1 MLTLTLNPNP
11 NAGKGEVI
19 QCWDE
24 AVAAMTLGE
33 RAMVTCSADTAYGD
47 RGAGGPSAAPPPTI
61 LPPTASPS
69 SGDLTRAARPKGAW
83 SRRTN
88 PNPHSHPNQGA

>member
-1 MLTLTLNPNP
+1 M
-11 NAGKGEVI
+11 I

-47 RGAGGPSAAPPPTI
+47 RGAGGPSAAPPPPHR
-61 LPPTASPS
+61 PPPHPPV
-69 SGDLTRAARPKGAW
+69 DLT
-83 SRRTN
+83 
-88 PNPHSHPNQGA
+88 QGALPRVPHLTLPSWCPRERDPVGPYP

>member
-1 MLTLTLNPNP
+1 M
-11 NAGKGEVI
+11 I

-47 RGAGGPSAAPPPTI
+47 RGAGGPSAAPPPPHRPPPHPPVQLL
-61 LPPTASPS
+61 LPLPRVPYP
-69 SGDLTRAARPKGAW
+69 GYLT
-83 SRRTN
+83 
-88 PNPHSHPNQGA
+88 

>member
-1 MLTLTLNPNP
+1 M
-11 NAGKGEVI
+11 I

-47 RGAGGPSAAPPPTI
+47 RGAGGPPAGPPHRH
-61 LPPTASPS
+61 PTAHRLTV
-69 SGDLTRAARPKGAW
+69 DLT
-83 SRRTN
+83 
-88 PNPHSHPNQGA
+88 QGALPRVPHLTLPSWCPRERDPVGPYP